1 MTAEHDN
8 FVRFGSARNLTD
20 DIECV
25 LVFLLIV
32 DSDIEVQLRRD
43 TVLHQADEA
52 VILLCPNGDD
62 RRRNWILRVLRPTI
76 CGKDGAAVSVVTRR
90 DGNGYALF
98 LQEGVDLVA
107 QDRVLLIGQ
116 GKRRRRVIPCAFTG
130 APPLAGVAICRSAT
144 ARSTTGAVGCCSAP
158 ATTPS

>member
-8 FVRFGSARNLTD
+8 FVRFGGARNLAD
-20 DIECV
+20 DIKCV
-25 LVFLLIV
+25 LVFPLIV

-62 RRRNWILRVLRPTI
+62 RRRNWILWILRPTI

-90 DGNGYALF
+90 DGNGHALVPE
-98 LQEGVDLVA
+98 EGVDLVA
-107 QDRVLLIGQ
+107 QYRVFGIGK
-116 GKRRRRVIPCAFTG
+116 GKRRWRVIP
-130 APPLAGVAICRSAT
+130 
-144 ARSTTGAVGCCSAP
+144 
-158 ATTPS
+158 

>member
-8 FVRFGSARNLTD
+8 FVRFGGARNLAD
-20 DIECV
+20 DIKCV
-25 LVFLLIV
+25 LVFPLIV

-62 RRRNWILRVLRPTI
+62 RRRNWILGVLRPAI
-76 CGKDGAAVSVVTRR
+76 RCKDRPAVSVVTRR
-90 DGNGYALF
+90 DGNSHALF

-107 QDRVLLIGQ
+107 QDAVLLIGQ
-116 GKRRRRVIPCAFTG
+116 GKRRRRVLPLAFTG
-130 APPLAGVAICRSAT
+130 ATTATGVAIGGSAG
-144 ARSTTGAVGCCSAP
+144 SCSAC
-158 ATTPS
+158 ATTT